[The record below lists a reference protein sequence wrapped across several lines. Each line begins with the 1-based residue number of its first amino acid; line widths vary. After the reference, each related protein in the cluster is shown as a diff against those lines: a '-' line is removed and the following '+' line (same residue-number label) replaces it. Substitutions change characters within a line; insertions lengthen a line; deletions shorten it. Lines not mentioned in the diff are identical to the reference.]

1 MISSRVIPLAAIAV
15 AVLAAPPVFAHAR
28 LVAATPASGSTVSSP
43 RTIAL
48 TFSERFAAPFSTVE
62 VEDQRGR
69 AVALAK
75 TVSQDGKTLSGTFAA
90 PLPAGVY
97 QVSWAIAAADG
108 HRMTGTYSF
117 TVR

>member
-1 MISSRVIPLAAIAV
+1 MGIRASRFSSTDDYS
-15 AVLAAPPVFAHAR
+15 PVK
-28 LVAATPASGSTVSSP
+28 LTVP
-43 RTIAL
+43 
-48 TFSERFAAPFSTVE
+48 
-62 VEDQRGR
+62 
-69 AVALAK
+69 
-75 TVSQDGKTLSGTFAA
+75 FAA